1 MKVKELMTT
10 DVVSVNQTES
20 LSEAARLMWE
30 YDCGA
35 IPVLDI
41 VSERIL
47 GMITDRDI
55 CMALWSQDRPA
66 STIRVSGV
74 TSRDLCACKQDDS
87 VASAEKLMRTRQ
99 IRRVPVLDQDDRLVG
114 ILSLADIVKACQ
126 RYSPTGAT
134 EELAPTEVTATLGYI
149 CSPLPTRIVAR
160 QF

>member
-30 YDCGA
+30 RDCGA

-55 CMALWSQDRPA
+55 CMALWSKDRPA
-66 STIRVSGV
+66 STIRVSEV
-74 TSRDLCACKQDDS
+74 TSRGLYACNQDDS
-87 VASAEKLMRTRQ
+87 VTSAEKLMRMKQ
-99 IRRVPVLDQDDRLVG
+99 VRRIPVLDQHDELVG
-114 ILSLADIVKACQ
+114 IL
-126 RYSPTGAT
+126 
-134 EELAPTEVTATLGYI
+134 
-149 CSPLPTRIVAR
+149 
-160 QF
+160 FH